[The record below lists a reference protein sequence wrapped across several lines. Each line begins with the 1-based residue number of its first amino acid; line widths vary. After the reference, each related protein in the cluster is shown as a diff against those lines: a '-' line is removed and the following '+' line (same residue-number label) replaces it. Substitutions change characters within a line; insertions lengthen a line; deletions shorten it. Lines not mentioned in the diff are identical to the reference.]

1 MADDLINFDI
11 IESHKENIQALPGG
25 RSAKQLAAILTPLPS
40 GRVGAKSEP
49 TLNETKTLNDAIRQ
63 EYEIELQSI
72 ADSDD
77 PLDIYDRYVRWTLN
91 AYPSAQATPQ
101 SQLLPL
107 LERATKAF
115 LTSSHY
121 KNDPRYLKLW
131 LHYIRLFSDSPRET
145 FAFLARH
152 SIGDGLGLFYEE
164 FAAWLEGAG
173 RWVQADEVYKLGI
186 EREARPTERL
196 IRKYNQFQ
204 HRFEARP
211 QVENEPSSPALPT
224 VRPALA
230 AKLDPFAP
238 SQRDEQ
244 QAPRQQNGAGGGST
258 NTSRSGKPKMAIF
271 SDADSAGPPPST
283 STTTN
288 GWDSIGSIRE
298 RKKENTIEAKPWA
311 GEKMKAGTRVG
322 TVQKMEIFKDPA
334 LEAATDARPSTKR
347 PGDVV
352 NPRTGRTERVFV
364 DVEAI
369 YPSIDQEFSFEEL
382 RALARG
388 WSQTNWRQQ
397 RLPATA
403 SPLKDTT
410 GNVTTSP
417 KARGGANKAQEL
429 EDVENL
435 SRSFQQKIDL
445 NNNTQ
450 GNLSIL
456 DVSSQSMVGIPEP
469 QPACQTQPQSQ
480 NPREKKYKIREVKQE
495 TQTVKTRLESPT
507 GRKLKRKNTTE
518 PTMTFHS
525 KAATNEI
532 YDMFNQPLRK
542 PEVARDDTQSGDE
555 TDFTEGEIDDG
566 YSTTGD
572 AESTGTGR
580 VSGPSSEFGDDTLA
594 SRFDHTESQTQTQSQ
609 SQPES
614 ISPWSDFTASRHVPR
629 IDSHIAPPSKT
640 KASSGKG
647 HARTKLKN
655 KHRHALSEDVTES
668 IDSSSQNATQTS
680 GLGGGYD
687 TQAIA
692 AIANCNFDDM
702 DTMAIARIAGEVD
715 EEEQDDV
722 EIRDEQT
729 ASSQGAGA
737 PDEPE
742 PQQRQTMHGE
752 DDMESL
758 STPVDDVF
766 TEHMEISHKPRFVP
780 IPPADYEPTPVRT
793 YRDPALVAQ
802 NKMPF
807 MTPIVERTESS
818 VAPSTVFNDPDYFS
832 SKTPSRSAKEIYE
845 SPSQVKIDRL
855 LMSSPQQ
862 QEPGTPS
869 SSAKRKFEQTGATE
883 EEVVTSSPRQ
893 KVLGRGQAD
902 LNSHIPFPITKGTPA
917 QSPSKADDIVFK
929 TPAIPVKSPARSV
942 LQPTTRHKAPII
954 ADLQCNPCDDTI
966 RQQILTAVHPPISSY
981 AGFHDHSE
989 QALRQYP
996 VLKSYAEKIAK
1007 AKSKPSPRKSQSK
1020 DAATKAVPPLL
1031 KFTGTSRVYAVKRE
1045 LGEGAFAPVYLV
1057 ESYDPGQNAIA
1068 VADGEDDSNHNDKE
1082 NVSPQPA
1089 SSESGRRQHL
1099 EALKTESPPGTLV
1112 WEFHILRLVRQRLGH
1127 AARSM
1132 QSIVLAHECHL
1143 YRDEAYIVLDYSP
1156 QGTLL
1161 DLVNLARSDSV
1172 RAGKPAEGL
1181 DEVLA
1186 MWFSVEL
1193 LRTLE
1198 DLHRIGVL
1206 HGDLKG
1212 DNCLVRF
1219 GDGEVEGSYDP
1230 SGGRGWAAK
1239 GLRLIDFGRGI
1250 DTKMFKAGAQFIAD
1264 WPSAATDCAEI
1275 RECRPWK
1282 WQIDYHGAAGVIHSL
1297 LFGKYIETIPAG
1309 HSSGGLGSAGPGQK
1323 KEWKLKENLK
1333 RYWEKEIW
1341 ADVFNVLLNPGCVAD
1356 GEEMP
1361 VQGNLKRV
1369 RVRMEKWLVDE
1380 GERGGRDLRTALR
1393 KMERLVGG
1401 K

>member
-1 MADDLINFDI
+1 
-11 IESHKENIQALPGG
+11 
-25 RSAKQLAAILTPLPS
+25 
-40 GRVGAKSEP
+40 
-49 TLNETKTLNDAIRQ
+49 
-63 EYEIELQSI
+63 
-72 ADSDD
+72 
-77 PLDIYDRYVRWTLN
+77 
-91 AYPSAQATPQ
+91 
-101 SQLLPL
+101 
-107 LERATKAF
+107 
-115 LTSSHY
+115 
-121 KNDPRYLKLW
+121 
-131 LHYIRLFSDSPRET
+131 
-145 FAFLARH
+145 
-152 SIGDGLGLFYEE
+152 
-164 FAAWLEGAG
+164 
-173 RWVQADEVYKLGI
+173 
-186 EREARPTERL
+186 
-196 IRKYNQFQ
+196 
-204 HRFEARP
+204 
-211 QVENEPSSPALPT
+211 
-224 VRPALA
+224 
-230 AKLDPFAP
+230 
-238 SQRDEQ
+238 
-244 QAPRQQNGAGGGST
+244 
-258 NTSRSGKPKMAIF
+258 
-271 SDADSAGPPPST
+271 
-283 STTTN
+283 
-288 GWDSIGSIRE
+288 
-298 RKKENTIEAKPWA
+298 
-311 GEKMKAGTRVG
+311 
-322 TVQKMEIFKDPA
+322 
-334 LEAATDARPSTKR
+334 
-347 PGDVV
+347 
-352 NPRTGRTERVFV
+352 
-364 DVEAI
+364 
-369 YPSIDQEFSFEEL
+369 
-382 RALARG
+382 
-388 WSQTNWRQQ
+388 
-397 RLPATA
+397 
-403 SPLKDTT
+403 
-410 GNVTTSP
+410 
-417 KARGGANKAQEL
+417 
-429 EDVENL
+429 
-435 SRSFQQKIDL
+435 
-445 NNNTQ
+445 
-450 GNLSIL
+450 
-456 DVSSQSMVGIPEP
+456 
-469 QPACQTQPQSQ
+469 
-480 NPREKKYKIREVKQE
+480 
-495 TQTVKTRLESPT
+495 
-507 GRKLKRKNTTE
+507 
-518 PTMTFHS
+518 
-525 KAATNEI
+525 
-532 YDMFNQPLRK
+532 MFNQPLRK
-542 PEVARDDTQSGDE
+542 AEVARDDTQSGDE
-555 TDFTEGEIDDG
+555 ADFTEGEIDDG

-580 VSGPSSEFGDDTLA
+580 VSGPSSEFGEDTLA

-629 IDSHIAPPSKT
+629 IDSHIAPPGKT

-680 GLGGGYD
+680 GLGGGFD

-702 DTMAIARIAGEVD
+702 DTMAIARMAGEVD

-737 PDEPE
+737 PDESE
-742 PQQRQTMHGE
+742 PQQRQKMHGE

-758 STPVDDVF
+758 STPIDDVF

-818 VAPSTVFNDPDYFS
+818 FAPSTVFNDPDYFS
-832 SKTPSRSAKEIYE
+832 SKTPSRSAKEKYE

-893 KVLGRGQAD
+893 KVLGQGQAD

-954 ADLQCNPCDDTI
+954 ADLQCNPCDDTV

-981 AGFHDHSE
+981 AGYHDHSE

-1007 AKSKPSPRKSQSK
+1007 TKSKPSPRKSQSK

-1068 VADGEDDSNHNDKE
+1068 VAEGEDDNNNNDKE

-1099 EALKTESPPGTLV
+1099 EALKTESPPCTLV

-1132 QSIVLAHECHL
+1132 QSIVLALECHL

-1172 RAGKPAEGL
+1172 RTGKPAEGL

-1309 HSSGGLGSAGPGQK
+1309 HSSGGLGTAGPGQK

-1380 GERGGRDLRTALR
+1380 GERGGRDLRAALR